1 MPHCTLQAL
10 SINRSLSRAKFA
22 AEKGQTNCRELR
34 DLVIQAIEEVGG
46 RIDYAEVRQKKPSS
60 SKIVLSW
67 PGSDVLQTEFP
78 SYPSLH

>member
-1 MPHCTLQAL
+1 MPHCPLQAL
-10 SINRSLSRAKFA
+10 SINRSLSRAKLA

-34 DLVIQAIEEVGG
+34 DLVIQAIEEAGG
-46 RIDYAEVRQKKPSS
+46 RIDYAEVRQEKPS

-67 PGSDVLQTEFP
+67 PGSDVLQTKFP